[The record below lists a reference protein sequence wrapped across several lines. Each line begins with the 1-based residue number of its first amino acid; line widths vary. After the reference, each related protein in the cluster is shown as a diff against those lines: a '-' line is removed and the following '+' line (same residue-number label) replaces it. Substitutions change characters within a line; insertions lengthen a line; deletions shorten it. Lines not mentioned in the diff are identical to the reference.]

1 MITVYRDQIT
11 PPQRRRM
18 PRCNER
24 MTPKRRDWIATI
36 VFVVAGAA
44 SFSLTFLSGQGFWP
58 SSLVG
63 LAAGTA
69 GGSLI
74 RKLFTTEERLRQAEE
89 DPAEVLRRRIQEVN
103 LAFSA
108 AVTLKDDLE
117 RELQRQLA
125 ELEGIINR
133 SEEHEV
139 LLAQD
144 AERAEALRRAIT
156 RKTKQEIRA
165 ERRQQL
171 LYVAIG
177 AVISFPIGLLVNWIS

>member
-1 MITVYRDQIT
+1 
-11 PPQRRRM
+11 
-18 PRCNER
+18 